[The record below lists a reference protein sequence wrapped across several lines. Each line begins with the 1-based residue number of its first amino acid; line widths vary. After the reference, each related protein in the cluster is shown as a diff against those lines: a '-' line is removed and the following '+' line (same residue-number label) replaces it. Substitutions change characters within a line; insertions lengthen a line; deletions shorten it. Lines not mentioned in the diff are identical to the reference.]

1 VPALILHLD
10 DDAVIPFELGRE
22 IAAKIEGAQFAPLQ
36 GKNHIPLA
44 HDPAPSRILEEMR
57 LFSGA

>member
-1 VPALILHLD
+1 LD